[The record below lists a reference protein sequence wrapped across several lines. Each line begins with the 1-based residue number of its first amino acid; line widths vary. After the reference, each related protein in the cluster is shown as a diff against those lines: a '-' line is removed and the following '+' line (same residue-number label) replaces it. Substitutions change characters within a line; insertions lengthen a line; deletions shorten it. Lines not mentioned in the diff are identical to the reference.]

1 MIKEYL
7 MLGFSYMSF
16 VIKSKIEQKDVNQEK
31 NKFDI
36 EPYNYIY
43 KKRSSF
49 LDSKFVCDDY

>member
-1 MIKEYL
+1 